1 MAGQTWDDHDRSGR
15 YTCRDFGQNNL
26 NSMDAK
32 GNPVIF
38 TNGDNDT
45 FPLWYNQETEGVR
58 TDARVCNLSYLQTDW
73 YIDQMRRPAYDS
85 PSLPISWTRL
95 QYVTGTREG
104 IPVQPDALQQVIDY
118 YKDSPEDLKQMLGDN
133 PYELKNIIRHWVLND
148 NPDLQIFPT
157 DSIVVTV
164 DKEAVKRSGMMIAA
178 ESIPDVMHISLK
190 GKRAIY
196 KSEMMMLE
204 MISQANWE
212 RPLYMSTTVG
222 PDNYG
227 HLGDNFVQE
236 GLACR
241 ITPFDT
247 KQSGRTIDSERMYN
261 NMMNKFKYGGLKEN
275 PDIYLDETVIRMCYT
290 HRRLFN
296 QLAQQL
302 LKEGQK
308 DKALKVL
315 QRAEEEIPG
324 SIVPHEAFY
333 GHSLELADAWLALGH
348 KAEAEKLLNAVGQNA
363 KEYIEWYL
371 SLNTQ
376 RLLQSSRECLMQ
388 IYILNDIAKTWE
400 PIDKKKAETYRMEV
414 NNYAS
419 RCHQRGMSL

>member
-1 MAGQTWDDHDRSGR
+1 M
-15 YTCRDFGQNNL
+15 
-26 NSMDAK
+26 
-32 GNPVIF
+32 IF

-178 ESIPDVMHISLK
+178 DSIPDVMHISLK

-227 HLGDNFVQE
+227 HL
-236 GLACR
+236 ATTSYR
-241 ITPFDT
+241 
-247 KQSGRTIDSERMYN
+247 
-261 NMMNKFKYGGLKEN
+261 
-275 PDIYLDETVIRMCYT
+275 
-290 HRRLFN
+290 
-296 QLAQQL
+296 
-302 LKEGQK
+302 
-308 DKALKVL
+308 KALPAASRRSTPN
-315 QRAEEEIPG
+315 RAAAP
-324 SIVPHEAFY
+324 STA
-333 GHSLELADAWLALGH
+333 
-348 KAEAEKLLNAVGQNA
+348 
-363 KEYIEWYL
+363 
-371 SLNTQ
+371 
-376 RLLQSSRECLMQ
+376 REC
-388 IYILNDIAKTWE
+388 T
-400 PIDKKKAETYRMEV
+400 TT
-414 NNYAS
+414 
-419 RCHQRGMSL
+419 